1 MRFILFISMVFIAI
15 ISFLLPNVLGNFSF
29 SIYFLIINFLISFF
43 IVNMNNLNTNL
54 INMQSIFLLGF
65 LVFFLGSFIGFLLN
79 PNLYKDLFCTDFIF
93 SYCSPSADINYLIFL
108 LNLILIAFSMAFLS
122 GVNVSKNINELDTQ
136 NIFINKKKV
145 GLIYILF
152 FLSLGISFYQR
163 LDSIA
168 LAISGGYMALY
179 ENQAE
184 SYETPFVML
193 FSVLLSCSLALL
205 YSLRKN
211 LNSKIFGVAVG
222 LYILNLLLGIMTGSR
237 AAFIGGLILLTW
249 IIFRDKQVKKIFYI
263 AGIGICILVIGG
275 LNWLASLSGARD
287 FSKSSNFLEN
297 FSETLY
303 SQGITLMVFNS
314 SVHAEGFPIL
324 GAIKTII
331 PGIQVV
337 FPLFGITNRHE
348 FDWSSYMTFTENKNA
363 YQDGFG
369 LGWSIYSD
377 FYIFSLG
384 FLPLFYLFIYLFGRL
399 IVILSKSSGYYNE
412 GVIFIF
418 VLTLFSIN
426 RGQLSPLI
434 FSIIVYSLLC
444 LFVGTL
450 KVKKL

>member
-65 LVFFLGSFIGFLLN
+65 LVFFLGRFIGFLLN

-152 FLSLGISFYQR
+152 FLSLGVSFYQR

-168 LAISGGYMALY
+168 LAISDGYMALY
-179 ENQAE
+179 VNQAE
-184 SYETPFVML
+184 SYETPFIML
-193 FSVLLSCSLALL
+193 FNVLLSCSLALL

-237 AAFIGGLILLTW
+237 ALFISGLILLTW
-249 IIFRDKQVKKIFYI
+249 MIFKNRKIKKIFYLG
-263 AGIGICILVIGG
+263 GIGICILLLGAV
-275 LNWLASLSGARD
+275 NWLASLSGSRAFD
-287 FSKSSNFLEN
+287 VKSNFLETI
-297 FSETLY
+297 SETIY
-303 SQGITLMVFNS
+303 SQGVTLMVFNS
-314 SVHAEGFPIL
+314 SVHTEGFPIL
-324 GAIKTII
+324 GALKII
-331 PGIQVV
+331 MPGIQAI
-337 FPLFGITNRHE
+337 FHFWDITQRYE
-348 FDWSSYMTFTENKNA
+348 FDWSSYMTFTENKIA

-377 FYIFSLG
+377 LYILSLG

-399 IVILSKSSGYYNE
+399 IVSLSKKSGCYNE

-418 VLTLFSIN
+418 VLMLFSIN

-434 FSIIVYSLLC
+434 FSVVVYSLLC
-444 LFVGTL
+444 LFIGTL
-450 KVKKL
+450 KVRKL